1 MGEVYRARD
10 IRLDRTVAIKILPP
24 AVAGDPQFRER
35 YQVSTDSAVAPR
47 WRGDG
52 RELFYLEA
60 AATHAA
66 RQMIAVDVGAH
77 AGSFDRG
84 ASHSLFLS
92 DASVFQRPPGSGPYQ
107 RSAVSRDDERFLIS
121 RPVGS
126 MTTADDQA
134 SAPVAVVLNWAAAF
148 K

>member
-24 AVAGDPQFRER
+24 AVAGDPQFREQ

-47 WRGDG
+47 WRGNG

-66 RQMIAVDVGAH
+66 RQP
-77 AGSFDRG
+77 DRG
-84 ASHSLFLS
+84 RRRRERRSVRSRRVPLTIPERRLS
-92 DASVFQRPPGSGPYQ
+92 FPV
-107 RSAVSRDDERFLIS
+107 SA
-121 RPVGS
+121 
-126 MTTADDQA
+126 
-134 SAPVAVVLNWAAAF
+134 W
-148 K
+148 